1 MNNVSFSDGLISE
14 FLISYTDST
23 SVVLYYLIPIPVRQ
37 MYVGNGCQCLLLI
50 MKEII
55 VIQYRWS
62 KIRCLLIIAINDEE
76 ICVGYSFIVCTK

>member
-1 MNNVSFSDGLISE
+1 MNNVSFRDGLISE

-37 MYVGNGCQCLLLI
+37 MYVGNRCQCLLLI

-55 VIQYRWS
+55 VIQHRWS

-76 ICVGYSFIVCTK
+76 ICIGYSFILCTK